1 MPRQKNASFL
11 LHIFIATGFFSGYSP
26 AAPGTAGSAVC
37 IIILWLLPHF
47 QLHWMIVLGAALLS
61 IGAISA
67 NVVEKIWGRDPGKIN
82 IDEIAGMVIALAGL
96 PKTIWLW
103 LTAFI
108 IFRLLDIF
116 KPFPIRSMER
126 LPGGIGIMADDI
138 MAGIYTNL
146 ICWFLVWII

>member
-1 MPRQKNASFL
+1 
-11 LHIFIATGFFSGYSP
+11 
-26 AAPGTAGSAVC
+26 
-37 IIILWLLPHF
+37 
-47 QLHWMIVLGAALLS
+47 MIVLGAALLS

-116 KPFPIRSMER
+116 KPFPIRSTER